1 MSILNEINYF
11 NKIQDKYLKKMRV
24 VNTISVKF
32 NRGRVAALYFFKKY
46 KYFLQLRGHAATIEV
61 EQSFICG
68 HAATW
73 P

>member
-1 MSILNEINYF
+1 MF
-11 NKIQDKYLKKMRV
+11 V

-68 HAATW
+68 HAATS
-73 P
+73 